1 MKWLLQAGRWWLAAW
16 CLICLAGG
24 VLIARG
30 ELARLREAFE
40 TDARIVHRLLSQ
52 RAVEH
57 DAMLATLALLQP
69 PADGSQL
76 ERRLPSVYPQILEV
90 LRRDG
95 EGPWSDPALEAANT
109 RSRESK
115 RPTLANADFA
125 RGKFQVVLAAK
136 PSSFALTIDLQ
147 RAVPWADWPTDPK
160 TSPVHMTLE
169 SPGQVF
175 VLQTGDVA
183 PGGWRFDFRKHLAAE
198 SQPFDAVAVRVV
210 HWGELPWFAISGWML
225 GSALLVSGMVA
236 WLRQR
241 EQRQRAEELLRL
253 GQVARLNT
261 LGELAAGLA
270 HELNQPLTAVLA
282 STQAAQRLL
291 AEEPPE
297 LDTAR
302 MAMAQATGQAHRAAE
317 VVGRLRRS
325 LEHPDPAT
333 QLQPT
338 ALQETVKN
346 ALHLL
351 APECARR
358 TVDTQVKEP
367 AEPVRVMA
375 DPVALEQIVHNL
387 LMNALQALDRVGA
400 TERHLQVTLT
410 VAKDQGILTVL
421 DTGPG
426 IEADA
431 LPHIFEPFFTTRQ
444 GGLGLGLS
452 LCETL
457 ASNMG
462 GSLTAT
468 NQPPHGA
475 AFTLTLPLAQNP

>member
-16 CLICLAGG
+16 FLISLAGG
-24 VLIARG
+24 VLIARA

-69 PADGSQL
+69 PADGNKL
-76 ERRLPSVYPQILEV
+76 EKRLPSVYPQILEV
-90 LRRDG
+90 QRRDG
-95 EGPWSDPALEAANT
+95 AGAWGDPALNAADAKSQEAQ
-109 RSRESK
+109 
-115 RPTLANADFA
+115 RPVLANADLA
-125 RGKFQVVLAAK
+125 LGKFQLVLAAK
-136 PSSFALTIDLQ
+136 PASFALTIDLK

-160 TSPVHMTLE
+160 TSRVRMTLE
-169 SPGQVF
+169 NRGQVF
-175 VLQTGDVA
+175 VLQAGDVA
-183 PGGWRFDFRKHLAAE
+183 GRGWRFDFRKHLAAE
-198 SQPFDAVAVRVV
+198 SQPFDAVASRLVR
-210 HWGELPWFAISGWML
+210 WGELPWLAISAWML
-225 GSALLVSGMVA
+225 GSALLVTGMVA

-241 EQRQRAEELLRL
+241 EQRRRAEDLLRL

-282 STQAAQRLL
+282 NTQAAQRLL
-291 AEEPPE
+291 SDEPAD

-302 MAMAQATGQAHRAAE
+302 TAMAQAAGQARRAAE

-325 LEHPDPAT
+325 LERPDSAA
-333 QLQPT
+333 QLQPIS
-338 ALQETVKN
+338 LQETVKN

-351 APECARR
+351 APECATRA
-358 TVDTQVKEP
+358 VEAQVQGPPEP
-367 AEPVRVMA
+367 IRVLA
-375 DPVALEQIVHNL
+375 DPVALEQIVHNV
-387 LMNALQALDRVGA
+387 LMNALQALDKVPA
-400 TERHLQVTLT
+400 AERQLQISLTLSENH
-410 VAKDQGILTVL
+410 GILTVR

-426 IEADA
+426 IPVEA

-452 LCETL
+452 LSETL
-457 ASNMG
+457 AGNMG
-462 GSLTAT
+462 GSLTAAS
-468 NQPPHGA
+468 QLPRGA
-475 AFTLTLPLAQNP
+475 AFTLTLPLAKSL